1 MNLPTNLNNCN
12 MKKAAIKT
20 AVLGTLLV
28 MACSANMQAQQNN
41 NLIEEVRITNNDGF
55 TQLRNII
62 EQNFDFTDPQLTE
75 GTTDSLVKFNISTD
89 GKIENVQAESRCKTI
104 NKNLE
109 NTLSDLHLRFK
120 GQRERPVTYVMPVRI
135 AIASR

>member
-1 MNLPTNLNNCN
+1 
-12 MKKAAIKT
+12 MKKTAIKT
-20 AVLGTLLV
+20 AVLGTLLFLGF
-28 MACSANMQAQQNN
+28 SGSLHAQHTNG
-41 NLIEEVRITNNDGF
+41 LIEEVRITNNDGF

-109 NTLSDLHLRFK
+109 SALSGLHLRFK
-120 GQRERPVTYVMPVRI
+120 EQRDKPVTYVMPVQI